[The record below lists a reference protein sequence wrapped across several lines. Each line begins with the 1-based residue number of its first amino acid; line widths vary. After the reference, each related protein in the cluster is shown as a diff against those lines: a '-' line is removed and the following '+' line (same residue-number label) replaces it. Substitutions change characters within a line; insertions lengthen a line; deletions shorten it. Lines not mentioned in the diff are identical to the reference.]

1 MSSVLSMAGTA
12 AEDVDIGAR
21 LRSMREAKR
30 YTQRDLAKRTGISN
44 GTISMIEQNKV
55 SPSIAVIKKLLH
67 GLSMSLAEFF
77 DDGENVSEQIFF
89 THAELTELV
98 SGDITLKQ
106 VGRNLPNRSL
116 QLMYDTYKPGA
127 DSGEAM
133 LAHDGEEGGFIVR
146 GYLEVTVRGE
156 TRVLGPGDAYRFD
169 SRLPHRFRNIGTED
183 CVIIS
188 AATPPTF

>member
-1 MSSVLSMAGTA
+1 MSGVLRMARTA
-12 AEDVDIGAR
+12 AEDIDIGAR
-21 LRSMREAKR
+21 LRSMREAR
-30 YTQRDLAKRTGISN
+30 SYTQRDLAKRTGISN

-55 SPSIAVIKKLLH
+55 SPSIAVIQKLLH
-67 GLSMSLAEFF
+67 GLSMSFVEFF
-77 DDGENVSEQIFF
+77 DDSQDVSEQIFF

-106 VGRNLPNRSL
+106 VGRNLRNRAL

-133 LAHDGEEGGFIVR
+133 LTHDGEEGGFIVR
-146 GYLEVTVRGE
+146 GYLEVTVGGE

-169 SRLPHRFRNIGTED
+169 SRLPHRYRNIGTED
-183 CVIIS
+183 CIIIS

>member
-1 MSSVLSMAGTA
+1 MSSTLRMARTA
-12 AEDVDIGAR
+12 AEDIDIGAR
-21 LRSMREAKR
+21 LRSMREAR
-30 YTQRDLAKRTGISN
+30 SYTQRDLAKRTGISN

-67 GLSMSLAEFF
+67 GLSMSLVEFF
-77 DDGENVSEQIFF
+77 DDSQDVSEQIFF

-106 VGRNLPNRSL
+106 VGRNLRNRAL

-133 LAHDGEEGGFIVR
+133 LTHDGEEGGFIVR
-146 GYLEVTVRGE
+146 GYLEVTVGGE

-169 SRLPHRFRNIGTED
+169 SRLPHRYRNISTED
-183 CVIIS
+183 CIIIS

>member
-1 MSSVLSMAGTA
+1 MSGVLRMARTA
-12 AEDVDIGAR
+12 AEDIDIGAR
-21 LRSMREAKR
+21 LRSMREAR
-30 YTQRDLAKRTGISN
+30 SYTQRDLAKRTGISN

-55 SPSIAVIKKLLH
+55 SPSIAVIQKLLH
-67 GLSMSLAEFF
+67 GLSMSFVEFF
-77 DDGENVSEQIFF
+77 DDSQDVSEQIFF

-106 VGRNLPNRSL
+106 VGRNLRNRTL

-133 LAHDGEEGGFIVR
+133 LTHDGEEGGFIVR
-146 GYLEVTVRGE
+146 GYLEVTVGGE

-169 SRLPHRFRNIGTED
+169 SRLPHRYRNIGTED
-183 CVIIS
+183 CIIIS